1 LDFGG
6 VGGNGDSS
14 GGRVLIM
21 ESIEGGAC
29 FFAGGCF
36 AGGYVDFGATGLKE
50 TEKLLLEAR

>member
-1 LDFGG
+1 
-6 VGGNGDSS
+6 
-14 GGRVLIM
+14 M